1 MEDMIKRIL
10 IASATMTGV
19 ALGALGT
26 QLQTENQPTDA
37 ASLDQK
43 VDVKAVDVAAE
54 SLADVKTIA
63 LPKAQVSKP
72 SEKTKDS
79 TDKQPAASSE
89 NVSSQNET
97 NQTSTVTEV
106 STAAVKTDNVDNVS
120 STNNSQTSVTA
131 VSQTQSTTPAV
142 SADIQWL
149 IQRESGGNPNAQ
161 NGPYYGIGQLT
172 EAYYAQYVP
181 GQDYRGNYAVQLE
194 AMQKYIAARYG
205 SVANAIAHWQANNWY

>member
-43 VDVKAVDVAAE
+43 VDVKAVDAAAE
-54 SLADVKTIA
+54 SLADVKMIS
-63 LPKAQVSKP
+63 LPKAQVPKP
-72 SEKTKDS
+72 SEKVDDKTKD
-79 TDKQPAASSE
+79 QPVATSE
-89 NVSSQNET
+89 TATAQSDA
-97 NQTSTVTEV
+97 NQAPTVNEV
-106 STAAVKTDNVDNVS
+106 STNANTNNTDNVS
-120 STNNSQTSVTA
+120 SVANSQATVTA
-131 VSQTQSTTPAV
+131 VSQPATPAV

>member
-43 VDVKAVDVAAE
+43 VDVKAVDAAAE
-54 SLADVKTIA
+54 SLADVKMIS
-63 LPKAQVSKP
+63 LPKAQVPKP
-72 SEKTKDS
+72 SEKVDDKTKD
-79 TDKQPAASSE
+79 QPVATSE
-89 NVSSQNET
+89 TATAQSDA
-97 NQTSTVTEV
+97 NQAPTVTEV
-106 STAAVKTDNVDNVS
+106 STNANTNNTDNVS
-120 STNNSQTSVTA
+120 SVANSQATVTA
-131 VSQTQSTTPAV
+131 VSQPATPAV

-194 AMQKYIAARYG
+194 AMQKYIAVRYG

>member
-1 MEDMIKRIL
+1 
-10 IASATMTGV
+10 
-19 ALGALGT
+19 
-26 QLQTENQPTDA
+26 
-37 ASLDQK
+37 
-43 VDVKAVDVAAE
+43 
-54 SLADVKTIA
+54 
-63 LPKAQVSKP
+63 
-72 SEKTKDS
+72 
-79 TDKQPAASSE
+79 
-89 NVSSQNET
+89 
-97 NQTSTVTEV
+97 
-106 STAAVKTDNVDNVS
+106 
-120 STNNSQTSVTA
+120 VTA
-131 VSQTQSTTPAV
+131 VSQPATPAV

>member
-43 VDVKAVDVAAE
+43 VDVKAVDAAAE
-54 SLADVKTIA
+54 SLADVKMIS
-63 LPKAQVSKP
+63 LPKAQVPKS
-72 SEKTKDS
+72 SEKVDDKTKD
-79 TDKQPAASSE
+79 QPVATSE
-89 NVSSQNET
+89 TATAQSDA
-97 NQTSTVTEV
+97 NQAPTVTEV
-106 STAAVKTDNVDNVS
+106 STNANTNNTDNVS
-120 STNNSQTSVTA
+120 SVANSQATVTA
-131 VSQTQSTTPAV
+131 VSQPATPAV

>member
-43 VDVKAVDVAAE
+43 VDVKAVDAAAE
-54 SLADVKTIA
+54 SLADVKMIS
-63 LPKAQVSKP
+63 LPKAQVPKP
-72 SEKTKDS
+72 SEKVDDKTKD
-79 TDKQPAASSE
+79 QPVATSE
-89 NVSSQNET
+89 TATAQSDA
-97 NQTSTVTEV
+97 NQAPTVTEV
-106 STAAVKTDNVDNVS
+106 STNANTNNTDNVS
-120 STNNSQTSVTA
+120 SVANSQATVTA
-131 VSQTQSTTPAV
+131 VLQPATPAV

>member
-1 MEDMIKRIL
+1 MEGMIKRIL

-19 ALGALGT
+19 TLGALGT

-37 ASLDQK
+37 ASIDQK
-43 VDVKAVDVAAE
+43 VDVKAVDAAAE
-54 SLADVKTIA
+54 SLADVKMIS
-63 LPKAQVSKP
+63 LPKAQVPKS
-72 SEKTKDS
+72 SEKVE
-79 TDKQPAASSE
+79 DKTEDQPVAAS
-89 NVSSQNET
+89 ET
-97 NQTSTVTEV
+97 ATATAQSDANQAPTVTEV
-106 STAAVKTDNVDNVS
+106 STNANTNNTDNVS
-120 STNNSQTSVTA
+120 SVADSQATVTA
-131 VSQTQSTTPAV
+131 VSQPATPAV

>member
-26 QLQTENQPTDA
+26 QLQTENQSTDA

-43 VDVKAVDVAAE
+43 VDVKAVDAAAE
-54 SLADVKTIA
+54 SLADVKMIS
-63 LPKAQVSKP
+63 LPKAQVPKP
-72 SEKTKDS
+72 SEKVDDKTKD
-79 TDKQPAASSE
+79 QPVATSE
-89 NVSSQNET
+89 TATAQSDA
-97 NQTSTVTEV
+97 NQAPTVTEV
-106 STAAVKTDNVDNVS
+106 STNANTNNTDNVS
-120 STNNSQTSVTA
+120 SVANSQATVTA
-131 VSQTQSTTPAV
+131 VSQPATPAV

>member
-43 VDVKAVDVAAE
+43 VDVKAVDAAAE
-54 SLADVKTIA
+54 SLADVKMIS
-63 LPKAQVSKP
+63 LPKAQVPKP
-72 SEKTKDS
+72 SEKVDDKTKD
-79 TDKQPAASSE
+79 QPVATSE
-89 NVSSQNET
+89 TATAQSDA
-97 NQTSTVTEV
+97 NQAPTVTEV
-106 STAAVKTDNVDNVS
+106 STNANTNNTDNVS
-120 STNNSQTSVTA
+120 SVANSQATVTA
-131 VSQTQSTTPAV
+131 VSQPATPAV

>member
-43 VDVKAVDVAAE
+43 VDVKAVDAAAE
-54 SLADVKTIA
+54 SLADVKMIS
-63 LPKAQVSKP
+63 LPKAQVPKP
-72 SEKTKDS
+72 SEKVDDKTKD
-79 TDKQPAASSE
+79 QPVATSE
-89 NVSSQNET
+89 TATAQSDV
-97 NQTSTVTEV
+97 NQAPTVTEV
-106 STAAVKTDNVDNVS
+106 STNANTNNTDNVS
-120 STNNSQTSVTA
+120 SVANSQATVTA
-131 VSQTQSTTPAV
+131 VSQPATPAV